1 MKISIV
7 ERKPLDG
14 VKKTIERMRYY
25 RSLPKDVKEVKHTL
39 WDTYSCCNNI
49 IKEERRKEQAD
60 NKERQ

>member
-25 RSLPKDVKEVKHTL
+25 RSLPKDVKEVKHAL
-39 WDTYSCCNNI
+39 WDAYSRRNNI
-49 IKEERRKEQAD
+49 IKEEQSKEQSD
-60 NKERQ
+60 KKERQ